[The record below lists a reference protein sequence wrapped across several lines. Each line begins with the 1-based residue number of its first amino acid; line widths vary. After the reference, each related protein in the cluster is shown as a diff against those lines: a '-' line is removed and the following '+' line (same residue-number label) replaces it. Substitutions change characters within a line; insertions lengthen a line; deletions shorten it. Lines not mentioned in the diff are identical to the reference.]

1 MSYARFAAMITV
13 STVVMFGLMY
23 VNTWSL
29 DHLFFSQTRGWMAL
43 LMGAAMAVIML
54 AFMWSMYRNLKAKI
68 AIMIAGALVLAMSL
82 WLIRSQET
90 VSDIAY
96 MKAMIPHHSIAVMTS
111 DRARIHDPRVRRLA
125 DGIIEAQMRE
135 IGQMKALINDLHSN
149 PSPAGSPDLPPKRVG
164 Q

>member
-111 DRARIHDPRVRRLA
+111 DRARIRDPRVRRLA

-135 IGQMKALINDLHSN
+135 IGQMKALINDLQGN